1 MLDLVMALRLVRILG
16 RRLSTAWHEV
26 EKLEEDQ
33 RQFYSC
39 EEFTLPQNTSPDCAK
54 PNCTTTQLKPFLD
67 IQVSGEFIGD
77 RKPA

>member
-1 MLDLVMALRLVRILG
+1 MLGLVMVLRLVGILG

-39 EEFTLPQNTSPDCAK
+39 EEFTLLRTRRQSVQNQTAPLPSS
-54 PNCTTTQLKPFLD
+54 TF
-67 IQVSGEFIGD
+67 S
-77 RKPA
+77 